1 MRILAIAP
9 HPDDETLG
17 CGGTLLKHKADG
29 DTTAWLIVTKGHE
42 PQWSAQTL
50 EQKEHEIEKVQSAYG
65 FEQVF
70 RGGLPTIKLDSLPLE
85 QLMLPIHQA
94 ISSFQ
99 PDVVYLNHTNDV
111 HSDHR
116 AVFSAVTS
124 VLKPFNSNRHGVKR
138 ILSYEV
144 LGSTDA
150 MAPNQAGSF
159 APNIFIEVTEFLERK
174 LEIMSLY
181 ETEIHEFPLPRALDS
196 IKALARYRGS
206 TIGCPYAEA
215 FMLVRE
221 VQPG

>member
-17 CGGTLLKHKADG
+17 CGGTLLKHKANG
-29 DTTAWLIVTKGHE
+29 DTIAWLIMTKGHE

-50 EQKEHEIEKVQSAYG
+50 EQKEREIEKVHAAYG
-65 FEQVF
+65 FEQIF
-70 RGGLPTIKLDSLPLE
+70 KAGLPTIKLDSLPLE
-85 QLMLPIHQA
+85 QLIQPIHEA

-99 PDVVYLNHTNDV
+99 PDVVYLNHANDV

-116 AVFSAVTS
+116 AIFSAATS
-124 VLKPFNSNRHGVKR
+124 VLKPFNSKRHRVKR
-138 ILSYEV
+138 VLSYEV

-150 MAPNQAGSF
+150 GAPNQSGSF
-159 APNIFIEVTEFLERK
+159 VPNVFVDISELVDRK

-181 ETEIHEFPLPRALDS
+181 ETEIHEFPLPRALES

-206 TIGCPYAEA
+206 TIGCAYAEA

-221 VQPG
+221 VQLG

>member
-17 CGGTLLKHKADG
+17 CGGTLLKHKSDG
-29 DTTAWLIVTKGHE
+29 DTTAWLIVTRGHE
-42 PQWSAQTL
+42 PHWSAQTL
-50 EQKEHEIEKVQSAYG
+50 DQKEHEIEKVQSAYG

-70 RGGLPTIKLDSLPLE
+70 RGNLPTIKLDSLPLE

-99 PDVVYLNHTNDV
+99 PDVVYLNHANDV

-116 AVFSAVTS
+116 AVFSAVMS
-124 VLKPFNSNRHGVKR
+124 VLKPFNSTRHGVKR
-138 ILSYEV
+138 VLSYEV

-150 MAPNQAGSF
+150 MAPNQTGSF
-159 APNIFIEVTEFLERK
+159 APNLFIEVTEFIERK

-181 ETEIHEFPLPRALDS
+181 ETEIHEFPLPRALES

>member
-29 DTTAWLIVTKGHE
+29 DTTAWLIVTRGHE

-50 EQKEHEIEKVQSAYG
+50 EQKEREIEKVQSAYG
-65 FEQVF
+65 FEQIF
-70 RGGLPTIKLDSLPLE
+70 RAGLPTIKLDSLPLE

-99 PDVVYLNHTNDV
+99 PDLVYLNHANDA

-116 AVFSAVTS
+116 AVFSAATS
-124 VLKPFNSNRHGVKR
+124 VLKPFNSKRDGVKR
-138 ILSYEV
+138 VLSYEV

-150 MAPNQAGSF
+150 MAPNQSGIF
-159 APNIFIEVTEFLERK
+159 APNVFVEVTEFIERK

-181 ETEIHEFPLPRALDS
+181 ETEIHEYPLPRSVES
-196 IKALARYRGS
+196 IRALARYRGS

-215 FMLVRE
+215 FTLVRE
-221 VQPG
+221 VQLG